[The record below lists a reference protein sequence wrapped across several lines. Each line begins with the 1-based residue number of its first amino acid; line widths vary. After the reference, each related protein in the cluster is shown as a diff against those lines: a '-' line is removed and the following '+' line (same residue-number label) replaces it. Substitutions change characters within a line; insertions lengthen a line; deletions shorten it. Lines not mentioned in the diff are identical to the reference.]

1 MKPKSDTTPA
11 LYIGLDVHKE
21 KTSVA
26 VANSGPEGE
35 IRSHGKVATTHDDT
49 EGQDEVVFLDARLD
63 SNHKV

>member
-1 MKPKSDTTPA
+1 MKPKLDTTPA

-35 IRSHGKVATTHDDT
+35 IRSHGDVAPEEQLHPHQGTIP
-49 EGQDEVVFLDARLD
+49 ARATP
-63 SNHKV
+63 K